1 MIRLD
6 RAMATSYKLATITV
20 SICSC
25 LAAIVNGRLLA
36 AAVAHVR
43 RITESYFSVDFIV
56 LYSNVTTACMGR
68 QSLRKIVLSA
78 TQSRTLAFRYRR

>member
-36 AAVAHVR
+36 ANVTHVH
-43 RITESYFSVDFIV
+43 RITESYFSVDFVV
-56 LYSNVTTACMGR
+56 L
-68 QSLRKIVLSA
+68 
-78 TQSRTLAFRYRR
+78 